1 VPAFRFTLNGTDTN
15 VDVPADMPLLWV
27 LRETLGLTGTK
38 YGCGIAQCGSC
49 MVHLDGK
56 KAFSCITPISAVAG
70 RRVTTIE
77 GLAQGED
84 LHPVQRAWLEI
95 DVPQCGYCQSGQ
107 IMAAAA
113 LLAENPAPSD
123 ADIDEAMSGNLCR
136 CGTYNRIR
144 AAIHTAAQGGQS

>member
-1 VPAFRFTLNGTDTN
+1 VPAFQFTLNGAETT
-15 VDVPADMPLLWV
+15 VDVPGDMPLLWV

-38 YGCGIAQCGSC
+38 YSCGIAQCGSC
-49 MVHLDGK
+49 LVHLDGDPT
-56 KAFSCITPISAVAG
+56 FSCITPITAVAG

-77 GLAQGED
+77 GLASGGA
-84 LHPVQRAWLEI
+84 LHPVQQAWLEI

-113 LLAENPAPSD
+113 LLARKPDPTD

-144 AAIHTAAQGGQS
+144 AAIHAAATGART

>member
-1 VPAFRFTLNGTDTN
+1 MPAFQFTLNGAETT
-15 VDVPADMPLLWV
+15 VDVPGDMPLLWV

-38 YGCGIAQCGSC
+38 YSCGIAQCGSC
-49 MVHLDGK
+49 MVHLDGDP
-56 KAFSCITPISAVAG
+56 AFSCITPITAVAG

-77 GLAQGED
+77 GLAQEGE
-84 LHPVQRAWLEI
+84 LHPVQRAWLDI

-113 LLAENPAPSD
+113 LLARKPDPTD

-144 AAIHTAAQGGQS
+144 AAIHAAAQEARP